1 MADGK
6 KWFKVWTS
14 ILSDPTFDD
23 LPNEYAGIWVKLGA
37 LVAMHGC
44 NGNVTVTK
52 SQFLKR
58 TNLPKLDKKTLTDLQ
73 EHLSKINVDIVETY
87 NGNYENL
94 SLKDNGLSEKLSET
108 EEKTEEIE
116 KGNVG
121 NLLLKNNGLSGKLSE
136 IDKIDTPKTYDSIG
150 IDTPKTYDRKN
161 SVTGNVTVTFK
172 KWRHYQENTDSY
184 MRVKRFRERALCN
197 GDETRYMKQAHVTD
211 KEKEKEKEK
220 EKKKKPS
227 IPEESIFSSLWEKY
241 PNKDGKKT
249 ALIHFQASVITE
261 EDIINIQKAL
271 DNYLA
276 SERVKKGYVKNGA
289 TWFNNWR
296 DWIDMKPAKRW
307 DEK

>member
-58 TNLPKLDKKTLTDLQ
+58 TNLPQLDKKTLTDLQ
-73 EHLSKINVDIVETY
+73 EHLSKINVEIVEIAD
-87 NGNYENL
+87 NGSQNRNYENL
-94 SLKDNGLSEKLSET
+94 SLKDN
-108 EEKTEEIE
+108 
-116 KGNVG
+116 
-121 NLLLKNNGLSGKLSE
+121 NLPIKKPENTQKPDTQKPDFG
-136 IDKIDTPKTYDSIG
+136 KIDTPKPDFS
-150 IDTPKTYDRKN
+150 KS
-161 SVTGNVTVTFK
+161 SVTGNITVTFK

-184 MRVKRFRERALCN
+184 MRVKRFREKALCN

-220 EKKKKPS
+220 EKKKKKTS
-227 IPEESIFSSLWEKY
+227 IPDSESIFLSLWERY
-241 PNKDGKKT
+241 PNKDGKKD
-249 ALIHFQASVITE
+249 ALKHFNVSVHTN
-261 EDIINIQKAL
+261 EDTINIEKAL
-271 DNYLA
+271 NNYLS

-296 DWIDMKPAKRW
+296 DWIDMKPEIVPEKQNVLDKINKAMAK
-307 DEK
+307 E